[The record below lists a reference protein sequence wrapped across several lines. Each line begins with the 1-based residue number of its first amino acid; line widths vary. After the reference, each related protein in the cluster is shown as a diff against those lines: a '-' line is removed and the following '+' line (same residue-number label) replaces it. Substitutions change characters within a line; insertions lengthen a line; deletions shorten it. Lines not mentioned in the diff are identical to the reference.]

1 MSTLQEKR
9 TEASSYRQTLL
20 KLEKIKF
27 SARQN
32 EAKKLLKIRGIDNL
46 RQLLTISIFYRGVEN
61 ALYSLNYGQKV
72 NIIKAVNQTKDL
84 VGKFNYSYM
93 FERKYLIDMYS
104 FFSLFGKNF
113 TKINGGIKPAN
124 KELEALFLGEE
135 GNAIVLFDLTNHSH
149 TNVEDFVKAQDY
161 FIKKHT
167 EMTAAGDLRSVYGRY
182 ANSDYRETKESA
194 RKQLIYFKAQKDW
207 ALQLIEKK
215 QYVGIYDILY

>member
-113 TKINGGIKPAN
+113 TKITSIRLVRSGRRY
-124 KELEALFLGEE
+124 ESLGKSS
-135 GNAIVLFDLTNHSH
+135 THS
-149 TNVEDFVKAQDY
+149 
-161 FIKKHT
+161 
-167 EMTAAGDLRSVYGRY
+167 
-182 ANSDYRETKESA
+182 
-194 RKQLIYFKAQKDW
+194 
-207 ALQLIEKK
+207 
-215 QYVGIYDILY
+215 